1 MNAQSTSKPRTLLA
15 LLGVVAAVGGAA
27 LALHR
32 DAPAAAAP
40 AATPPIAA
48 AANGEPVLI
57 ELFTSQGCSS
67 CPPADKLAETLSRKP
82 GLVVISRPVTYWD
95 RLGWK
100 DTLARESNTALQQDY
115 ARRGIEGYNGV
126 YTPQAVVDGSFGT
139 VGSQANNVADGI
151 KRFGGKSDAA
161 IRVSQS
167 TDAGYTVKLTGAGKA
182 PSELVLVAVTRH
194 VDVSIGSG
202 ENGGRKVGYANVLR
216 AERKLADVSGAASV
230 AVAPDQLKVSGA
242 DRYAVVL
249 RQPGGGRVLAA
260 RWLS

>member
-1 MNAQSTSKPRTLLA
+1 MTRTHSLLA
-15 LLGVVAAVGGAA
+15 LIAAAAAFGGAA
-27 LALHR
+27 LALPKGTQS
-32 DAPAAAAP
+32 APASKPAP
-40 AATPPIAA
+40 ALTAA
-48 AANGEPVLI
+48 SSGEPVLI

-67 CPPADKLAETLSRKP
+67 CPPADKLAETLSKRP
-82 GLVVISRPVTYWD
+82 GLVVITRPVTYWD

-126 YTPQAVVDGSFGT
+126 YTPQAVVNGSFGT

-167 TDAGYTVKLTGAGKA
+167 TDAGFTVKLTGAGKA

-216 AERKLADVSGAASV
+216 AERKLADVSGSASV